1 MKKVILLLLSVA
13 SVFVYAQQ
21 PTSNLS
27 ISLKQAIDEGLKNRY
42 DIQAQKYNLAVAD
55 NSISK
60 TKKEWIPE
68 ISGSATARY
77 SPQIQATYIPAGFI
91 SPNPALVA
99 LGATSISVFGLDLNQ
114 NIFKPAITTDV
125 KIAKNNL
132 AQQQEKNKQ
141 DENTIKEEIVKS
153 YLNVL
158 LKDLQNKIAANDEQ
172 RYKEYAQVAEGKL
185 KLGTLIENDY
195 LKAKLDYEN
204 AKSETLKAKQ
214 SYDLAVNNIRYQ
226 INIPAETQLS
236 LTDSLNSL
244 FAASDQLAT
253 KGDANNRTEIKQ
265 LVLQQEA
272 NKLYISKTRQ
282 NALPTFSF
290 FANYSQQ
297 FTYTNFDYGLH
308 QWWSP
313 FNYLGLK
320 LSVPITSN
328 FKNYNSIQEYKF
340 KSTQTDLELKQRTSD
355 INYEIQKASTELSN
369 SYKNMQTAKSN
380 YELSQVIYQNQKQQY
395 TIGSLLYSN
404 LLDTDRTLSTTEQ
417 NYIKAVYDYLL
428 ANVNYQKAIGN
439 I

>member
-1 MKKVILLLLSVA
+1 MKKIISLLLVLA
-13 SVFVYAQQ
+13 SLYTYAQQ
-21 PTSNLS
+21 ATSNLS
-27 ISLKQAIDEGLKNRY
+27 VSLKQAIDVGLKNRY
-42 DIQAQKYNLAVAD
+42 DIQTQKYNIAVAD
-55 NSISK
+55 NSVSK
-60 TKKEWIPE
+60 TKKEWIPDV
-68 ISGSATARY
+68 SGSAMARY
-77 SPQIQATYIPAGFI
+77 NPQIQATYIPGGFF
-91 SPNPALVA
+91 SPNPGLVA
-99 LGATSISVFGLDLNQ
+99 LGAKSVSVFGLDLNQ

-141 DENTIKEEIVKS
+141 AENNIKEEIIKS

-158 LKDLQNKIAANDEQ
+158 LKELQAKISTNDEQ
-172 RYKEYAQVAEGKL
+172 RYKEYLEVAEGKF
-185 KLGTLIENDY
+185 KLGSLIENDY

-204 AKSETLKAKQ
+204 AKLETAKAKQ
-214 SYDLAVNNIRYQ
+214 SYNLAVDNIKYQ
-226 INIPAETQLS
+226 LNVTIETQLE

-244 FAASDQLAT
+244 FVASEQLAT
-253 KGDANNRTEIKQ
+253 KGDASNRTEIKQ

-272 NKLYISKTRQ
+272 NKLWTSKNCQ
-282 NALPTFSF
+282 NALPSLGF

-313 FNYLGLK
+313 FNYMGLK

-340 KSTQTDLELKQRTSD
+340 KSMQTDLALKQKTAD
-355 INYEIQKASTELSN
+355 INYEIQKASTELNNAS
-369 SYKNMQTAKSN
+369 KNMQTTKSN

-395 TIGSLLYSN
+395 KIGSLLYSS
-404 LLDTDRTLSTTEQ
+404 LLDTDRTLSATEQ

-428 ANVNYQKAIGN
+428 ASINYQKAIGN
-439 I
+439 Y

>member
-1 MKKVILLLLSVA
+1 MKKIISLLLVLT
-13 SVFVYAQQ
+13 SVFTYAQQ
-21 PTSNLS
+21 TTSNVSL
-27 ISLKQAIDEGLKNRY
+27 SLKQAIDAGLKNRY
-42 DIQAQKYNLAVAD
+42 DVQAQKYTIAVAS
-55 NSISK
+55 NTISK
-60 TKKEWIPE
+60 SKKEWIPDV
-68 ISGSATARY
+68 SGSALARY
-77 SPQIQATYIPAGFI
+77 NPQIQATYIPANFFG
-91 SPNPALVA
+91 PNPGLVA
-99 LGATSISVFGLDLNQ
+99 LGAKSVSVFGLDLNQ

-132 AQQQEKNKQ
+132 AIQQEKNKQ
-141 DENTIKEEIVKS
+141 DENNIKEEIIKS

-158 LKDLQNKIAANDEQ
+158 LKDLQAKISANDEQ
-172 RYKEYAQVAEGKL
+172 RYKEYQEVAEGKF
-185 KLGTLIENDY
+185 KIGALIENDY

-204 AKSETLKAKQ
+204 AKLETAKAKQ
-214 SYDLAVNNIRYQ
+214 SYSLAVDNVKYQ
-226 INIPAETQLS
+226 INVPVETQLQ

-244 FAASDQLAT
+244 FVASEQLAT

-272 NKLYISKTRQ
+272 NKLWVSKNRQ
-282 NALPTFSF
+282 NALPSLGF

-340 KSTQTDLELKQRTSD
+340 KSQQTDLNLKQKTAD
-355 INYEIQKASTELSN
+355 INYEIQKASTELGNAS
-369 SYKNMQTAKSN
+369 KNMQTTKSN
-380 YELSQVIYQNQKQQY
+380 YDLSQVIYQNQKQQY
-395 TIGSLLYSN
+395 KIGSLLYSS
-404 LLDTDRTLSTTEQ
+404 LLDTDKTLSTTEQ

-428 ANVNYQKAIGN
+428 ATVNYQKALGN
-439 I
+439 Y